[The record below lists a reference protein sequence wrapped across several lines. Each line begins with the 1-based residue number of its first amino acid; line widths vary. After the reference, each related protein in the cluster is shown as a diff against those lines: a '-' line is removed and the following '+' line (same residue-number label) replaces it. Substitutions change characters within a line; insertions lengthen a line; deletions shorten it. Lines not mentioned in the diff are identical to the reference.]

1 MLELAASKYRL
12 AELEGELALAR
23 CRETARRI
31 AGIGYKAARSGWS
44 SSITAVVSVLGVV
57 DRDADLVMPGSLTTT
72 KAIVSEWNHSAMEEK
87 GGDPPVGSALLSE
100 LGDTSWSRGSRST
113 TRRAAGARASG
124 SSASAR
130 TGRSVQDPEGAAPD
144 RGGGGA

>member
-100 LGDTSWSRGSRST
+100 LGDKLVARVTLDDTPRGRRTCERIFRERPDWSV
-113 TRRAAGARASG
+113 GARS
-124 SSASAR
+124 
-130 TGRSVQDPEGAAPD
+130 
-144 RGGGGA
+144 